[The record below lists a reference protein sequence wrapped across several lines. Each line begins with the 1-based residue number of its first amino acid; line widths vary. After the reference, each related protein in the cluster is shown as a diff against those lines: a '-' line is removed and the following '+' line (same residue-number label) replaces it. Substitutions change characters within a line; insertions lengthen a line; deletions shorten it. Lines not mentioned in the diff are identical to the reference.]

1 MSNFG
6 KFLQEMRSR
15 KGLTLREFCRL
26 ANLDPSN
33 WSKVERGILP
43 PPKSSQ
49 VVSDI
54 ASVLLI
60 EKESDEWNELF
71 DLAAIGHIPTQLLS
85 SPEVGD
91 KLTVFFRA
99 ARGENAPTPRQ
110 FKTMINALKATES
123 EGKTYAAEKT
133 AVGGHKPGRH
143 KDKKGN

>member
-6 KFLQEMRSR
+6 KFLKEMRSR

-43 PPKSSQ
+43 PPKSSR
-49 VVSDI
+49 VMSDI

-71 DLAAIGHIPTQLLS
+71 DLAAIGHIPTQLLAG
-85 SPEVGD
+85 PEVSD
-91 KLTVFFRA
+91 RLTVFFRA
-99 ARGENAPTPRQ
+99 ARGENAPTPKQ
-110 FKTMINALKATES
+110 FKTMMNALKAKEPA
-123 EGKTYAAEKT
+123 ERDQAAEKT
-133 AVGGHKPGRH
+133 SVGSHKPGPQ
-143 KDKKGN
+143 KDKKGK